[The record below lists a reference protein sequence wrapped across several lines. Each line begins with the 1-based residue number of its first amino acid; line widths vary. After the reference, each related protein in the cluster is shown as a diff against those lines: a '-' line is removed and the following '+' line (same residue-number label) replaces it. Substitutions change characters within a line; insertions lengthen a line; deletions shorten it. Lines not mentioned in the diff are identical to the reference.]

1 MGWASGFSAGTRL
14 GEAIL
19 KGQQRRAYEDI
30 QSQKAEGSQGYTTD
44 DAAELEAAAQTGLY
58 DIIPQYAEPTPQQRD
73 PNRMNPVE
81 LERNMSQA
89 PRGEFTGYKVVPKAQ
104 MFQGQPVEQPEAG
117 LVAPSRVTDF
127 LGQRYAG
134 DLPEA
139 RQVGLRS
146 RALAEA
152 TVDPMERQRLMS
164 AATDEER
171 KAVLAERQDK
181 LFPLQLEAA
190 QQGVTKSGLEI
201 SASERS
207 ARLNKLYDDGM
218 DTIMATTYEKADDRT
233 NAVLSLLEQTKGP
246 EVAAQLRA
254 SYTTTELNTLS
265 LQAKKF
271 DEGFRQAR
279 ARGVVPALEWF
290 DEQNTS
296 FKLER
301 DEKNP
306 FKIYQINED
315 NTKSVFADAKSERE
329 LGMIIDAKAKP
340 GGWLELAK
348 FEQDKATADVQQSYY
363 KALTKNVGITDI
375 EKKLAA
381 YAKFLGRKPTTSEV
395 NRLFGVEAK
404 ETGRMSDL
412 QKANLEHYRKM
423 TERGGPWAGRPQG
436 ELDKEAADLG
446 IYELLKPGS
455 KTASGLG
462 GWNENPTGTGTAPPP
477 KSQPQPILTTPA
489 AMSGLVSPE
498 QYSAGGEQQAA
509 QAEARAQGALVRGV
523 EASGRGREDYT
534 LRQEAASITPAV
546 IGQLTPRQ
554 AGEVALKYGRFLT
567 SEQRRA
573 LNRRQ

>member
-1 MGWASGFSAGTRL
+1 MGWASGMRAGIAI
-14 GEAIL
+14 GEAFN
-19 KGQQRRAYEDI
+19 KGRQERAYEEI
-30 QSQKAEGSQGYTTD
+30 QAQKPEELQGYT
-44 DAAELEAAAQTGLY
+44 AQQGAELEAAAKTGLY
-58 DIIPQYAEPTPQQRD
+58 DIGMKTDDAGNFQ
-73 PNRMNPVE
+73 
-81 LERNMSQA
+81 
-89 PRGEFTGYKVVPKAQ
+89 GYTVTPKARLY
-104 MFQGQPVEQPEAG
+104 QGQPVEQPEAG

-134 DLPEA
+134 ELPEN

-152 TVDPMERQRLMS
+152 TVDPVERQRLMS

-207 ARLNKLYDDGM
+207 TRLNKLYDDGM

-375 EKKLAA
+375 EKKVAA
-381 YAKFLGRKPTTSEV
+381 YTKYLGRKPTTSEL

-404 ETGRMSDL
+404 ETGKMSDL

-423 TERGGPWAGRPQG
+423 TEQGGPWSGRPQG
-436 ELDKEAADLG
+436 ELDQEAADLG

-462 GWNENPTGTGTAPPP
+462 GWDEKPTGTDTAPP
-477 KSQPQPILTTPA
+477 KSQPQPLLTTPA
-489 AMSGLVSPE
+489 AMSGLVRPE

-534 LRQEAASITPAV
+534 LRQEAASLTPAV
-546 IGQLTPRQ
+546 IQQLTPSQ